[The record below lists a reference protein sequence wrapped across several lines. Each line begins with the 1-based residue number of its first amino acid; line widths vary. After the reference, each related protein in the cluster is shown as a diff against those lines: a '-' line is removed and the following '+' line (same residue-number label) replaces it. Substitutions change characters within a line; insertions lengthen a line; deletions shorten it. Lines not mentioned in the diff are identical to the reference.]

1 MTPEDIRRIVVV
13 EELDLSADGRTAVVV
28 RRSIQGNRYVSHL
41 FAIDLGSRRAIPTP
55 RQLTR
60 GTIRDTRPRLCPD
73 GHTLAFVRT
82 DPTDDDSVG
91 VDHDPGPPTRGRPA
105 SREGGRHGAVGE
117 IAWSPDG
124 RRLAFTAEVDPPRFI
139 AGTTRPISRR
149 GKSGSDEAPVAR
161 HITRTD
167 WRWDEQGHRDR
178 WSHLF
183 VIDSRSAPAAPGH
196 ERRLGRLG
204 HRVASRQPNDRVHH
218 RPRSGARPPLADD
231 DLGGRC
237 R

>member
-82 DPTDDDSVG
+82 DPTDDDSVASIMILDLRRAG
-91 VDHDPGPPTRGRPA
+91 DPRAAKVGQ
-105 SREGGRHGAVGE
+105 HGAVGE
-117 IAWSPDG
+117 HRLVA
-124 RRLAFTAEVDPPRFI
+124 RRPAPRVH
-139 AGTTRPISRR
+139 RR
-149 GKSGSDEAPVAR
+149 GRPAPIHRRQDPADLAAR
-161 HITRTD
+161 
-167 WRWDEQGHRDR
+167 EVG
-178 WSHLF
+178 
-183 VIDSRSAPAAPGH
+183 
-196 ERRLGRLG
+196 LG
-204 HRVASRQPNDRVHH
+204 
-218 RPRSGARPPLADD
+218 
-231 DLGGRC
+231 
-237 R
+237 